1 MVLQLTLGLI
11 LICNSLLTGFALYY
25 CITLILS
32 HITYSQV
39 QRPSQFV
46 FKLILCC
53 FFINFSK
60 SFCFYLININYFF
73 SLAIRSL
80 GEEVLGTEICFTN
93 FINHINTLFPVT
105 SGNFNLFSFDGLIRA
120 LMSIGF
126 INLVLSYSLRYI
138 MIEVFCLI
146 SPFAIITLIID
157 KCSWFFKAWIKA
169 FLSLL
174 FLQILV
180 AFILLIAFSLE
191 RLENSTFVSLLY
203 IGSIY
208 ALIRANSF
216 IRDLMGGLS
225 TDVSAN
231 ISSIKSLFTKN
242 Y

>member
-1 MVLQLTLGLI
+1 M
-11 LICNSLLTGFALYY
+11 
-25 CITLILS
+25 
-32 HITYSQV
+32 
-39 QRPSQFV
+39 
-46 FKLILCC
+46 
-53 FFINFSK
+53 
-60 SFCFYLININYFF
+60 
-73 SLAIRSL
+73 
-80 GEEVLGTEICFTN
+80 
-93 FINHINTLFPVT
+93 
-105 SGNFNLFSFDGLIRA
+105 
-120 LMSIGF
+120 
-126 INLVLSYSLRYI
+126 
-138 MIEVFCLI
+138 FCLI

-231 ISSIKSLFTKN
+231 IPSIKSLFTKN